1 MDISKFNAIVEYGN
15 DHWGGKFTSEEKKQN
30 AQDYLYEFN
39 LSNEQGSATSTMQE
53 LCKLLIEDIE
63 NGSQRAWSFLDDI
76 DTYSNWSVEVFQC
89 EGCGKKEVVFFSKEE
104 LENLEKHEQRK
115 MLIQDALPDKPQWIR
130 EVYVS
135 GTCMCPDC
143 WKKYWTMN

>member
-1 MDISKFNAIVEYGN
+1 MDISKFNVIVEYGN
-15 DHWGGKFTSEEKKQN
+15 DHWGGKFTSEEKRQN
-30 AQDYLYEFN
+30 AQEYLYEFN

-63 NGSQRAWSFLDDI
+63 NGSQEAWNFLDYI
-76 DTYSNWSVEVFQC
+76 DTDSNWIVEVYQC

-104 LENLEKHEQRK
+104 LANLEKHEQRQ
-115 MLIQDALPDKPQWIR
+115 MLIQKALPDKPKWIR

-135 GTCMCPDC
+135 GTCMCPKC
-143 WKKYWTMN
+143 WEKYWTMN